1 MDLGLKEK
9 VAIVTGSGEGIGRM
23 IALILAEEGAH
34 VVINDIVPQKVEK
47 VVNEIKTRKSRS
59 LGFVGSVESREF
71 TEKMVQ
77 GTQDELGKID
87 ILINNA
93 GRGINWEA
101 GKKPRPFAETEKD
114 EWDYTIDLCLYGA
127 MNCTRAVLPG
137 MIQRRSGKIIN
148 CISDAGRTGEPFMAA
163 YSAAKGGIVA
173 WQKAVAKEVGR
184 YNININGVSFGAT
197 LTERITKAREA
208 AKAQDPEGFKKRL
221 EAQLRAYPLRRFAE
235 LEDVARPVVFMASN
249 CARHITG
256 QTLSASGGFTMVS

>member
-9 VAIVTGSGEGIGRM
+9 VAIVTGSGAGIGRM

-34 VVINDIVPQKVEK
+34 VVINDIIPEKVEK
-47 VVNEIKTRKSRS
+47 VVSEVQAKGAKS

-71 TEKMVQ
+71 AERMVK
-77 GTQDELGKID
+77 GTIDAFGKVD

-101 GKKPRPFAETEKD
+101 GKKPRPFAETEQD
-114 EWDYTIDLCLYGA
+114 EWDYTIDLCLYGS

-137 MIQRRSGKIIN
+137 MMERNYGKIVN
-148 CISDAGRTGEPFMAA
+148 CISDAGRVGEPFMSA
-163 YSAAKGGIVA
+163 YSAAKGGIIA

-184 YNININGVSFGAT
+184 NNININGVSFGAT
-197 LTERITKAREA
+197 LTERITQARQA
-208 AKAQDPEGFKKRL
+208 SQAQDPEGFKKRI
-221 EAQLRAYPLRRFAE
+221 EAQLKAYPLRRFAE
-235 LEDVARPVVFMASN
+235 LEDVARPVVFMASD

-256 QTLSASGGFTMVS
+256 QTISASGGFTMVS